1 MALKVKL
8 IIVPT
13 IPDTGPGSGPR
24 EEKPVCAEREIC
36 EFFRSLFKAGVTR
49 EFRDWLQPGNY
60 LCTRNLLLDG
70 WAHEPVHRN
79 LSLLRERN
87 IER

>member
-13 IPDTGPGSGPR
+13 SPNDLPEAFLGSL
-24 EEKPVCAEREIC
+24 KPLFVEREIRDVSC
-36 EFFRSLFKAGVTR
+36 RLFKAGVTR

-60 LCTRNLLLDG
+60 LSTCILLLDG

-79 LSLLRERN
+79 LSLLRGRN